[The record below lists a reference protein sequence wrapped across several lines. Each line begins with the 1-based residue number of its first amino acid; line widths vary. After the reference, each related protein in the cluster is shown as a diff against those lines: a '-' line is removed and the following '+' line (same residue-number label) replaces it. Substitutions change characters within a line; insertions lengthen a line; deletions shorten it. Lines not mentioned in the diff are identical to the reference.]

1 MISLVEESLHEI
13 NIYHLIL
20 NTERS
25 DSWKSSMLFNK
36 YVCCHPSS
44 RNMASLHLPIP
55 LKLGQAMCL
64 TLANTMLT
72 EVTPYFRAKVLTNYV

>member
-1 MISLVEESLHEI
+1 MKR
-13 NIYHLIL
+13 IYQLIL

-25 DSWKSSMLFNK
+25 DSWKSPMLFNK

-44 RNMASLHLPIP
+44 TCLHLPIP

-64 TLANTMLT
+64 TLANKMLT
-72 EVTPYFRAKVLTNYV
+72 EVTPYFQAKVLTNYV

>member
-1 MISLVEESLHEI
+1 MISLVEESLHEK
-13 NIYHLIL
+13 NIYQLIL
-20 NTERS
+20 NS
-25 DSWKSSMLFNK
+25 GKSSMLFNK

-64 TLANTMLT
+64 TLANKMLT